1 MTVVMVNKRFA
12 DPIPLK
18 NSEVSGLI
26 MMEYI
31 RALKMDNLQ
40 GIYMQREGR
49 IYPRYQPNVSIPA
62 GNALTEFTGS

>member
-1 MTVVMVNKRFA
+1 MVNKRFA

-18 NSEVSGLI
+18 NSEVFGLI

-40 GIYMQREGR
+40 GIYMQRKGR
-49 IYPRYQPNVSIPA
+49 NYPRYQPNVSIPA
-62 GNALTEFTGS
+62 SNALTEFTGS